1 MCKYTLNTQ
10 PTSLQRLMKCLTDMI
25 TEVYLSFLILH
36 FTVVNCTLQSIDA
49 RQTSMPVDLAL
60 YSGPGPGTYARLV
73 GVKLTDPDPSLAPE
87 IRRSGNLTDGS
98 FRYLTK
104 LSFQCLSGYTHPQS
118 STSRVCQA
126 TGLYSGISHNC
137 TSKIC
142 GALALASQTSCAQY
156 CSRFVT
162 YCYC

>member
-1 MCKYTLNTQ
+1 MCKHTLNTH
-10 PTSLQRLMKCLTDMI
+10 PTSLQRVMKCLTDMI
-25 TEVYLSFLILH
+25 NEVYLSFLFVH

-49 RQTSMPVDLAL
+49 RQTSMPVDPDL
-60 YSGPGPGTYARLV
+60 YSGPGPGTYAHLV

-104 LSFQCLSGYTHPQS
+104 LSFQCLAGYTHPQL

-137 TSKIC
+137 TSKIF
-142 GALALASQTSCAQY
+142 GALSLTIHTTAVVSC
-156 CSRFVT
+156 REL
-162 YCYC
+162 